1 MIRVV
6 LSKIIIIFSK
16 IFIIL
21 KLNGRIINQLN
32 KLRAESHNSDNHR
45 NIILRL
51 IGKKKLIAMDVG
63 AQGGFFNAN
72 IFPEKYN
79 EFFDPIVIEP
89 IPSEA
94 EKLISQ
100 NYKVVPKG
108 LWSTNCKKKLYVLGK
123 RSGSSSMY
131 IPDKDALSLYGFK
144 KKNFSLFDVTD
155 EIEVDCTTINES
167 LNKFKINNLDFL
179 KIDTQGSELE
189 VIKGLGSY
197 LPLMMKIEAQII
209 PMYKNVPSWTELVN
223 YLNKMNYMLCEW
235 IEIGKHLT
243 RTPAEMDMIFIPNYL
258 REEGK
263 KIILSRENEFISL
276 MLIFGQIKLLQNI
289 SEKLNFSTN
298 LEVQKISD
306 KFFH

>member
-108 LWSTNCKKKLYVLGK
+108 LWSTNCKKKLYVFAREGILFC
-123 RSGSSSMY
+123 
-131 IPDKDALSLYGFK
+131 LYY
-144 KKNFSLFDVTD
+144 T
-155 EIEVDCTTINES
+155 
-167 LNKFKINNLDFL
+167 NN
-179 KIDTQGSELE
+179 GE
-189 VIKGLGSY
+189 
-197 LPLMMKIEAQII
+197 
-209 PMYKNVPSWTELVN
+209 NV
-223 YLNKMNYMLCEW
+223 
-235 IEIGKHLT
+235 
-243 RTPAEMDMIFIPNYL
+243 
-258 REEGK
+258 
-263 KIILSRENEFISL
+263 
-276 MLIFGQIKLLQNI
+276 
-289 SEKLNFSTN
+289 
-298 LEVQKISD
+298 
-306 KFFH
+306 